1 MKKVLLPILA
11 VTLFIAIVG
20 LITQKLQNQT
30 SSFNESPPP
39 SVANKISINQT
50 EISVELADTAQKRER
65 GLSKR
70 ESLSEGEGML
80 FVFKQ
85 ENIRQ
90 SFWMK
95 DMNFA
100 IDIIWISDE
109 EIIQI
114 DEKVPPPEPGTPDSE
129 LKSYLPNQPIDYVLE
144 VNAGFSDENNI
155 KIGDPVKIY

>member
-1 MKKVLLPILA
+1 
-11 VTLFIAIVG
+11 
-20 LITQKLQNQT
+20 
-30 SSFNESPPP
+30 
-39 SVANKISINQT
+39 
-50 EISVELADTAQKRER
+50 
-65 GLSKR
+65 
-70 ESLSEGEGML
+70 ML
-80 FVFKQ
+80 FVFEQ

-114 DEKVPPPEPGTPDSE
+114 DENIPPPDPGMPDSE